1 MNLNLT
7 AVNTK
12 PEINPSSKW
21 SWGKLDVSV
30 KMDHTICKIIKD
42 IASFFI
48 GNINSKIEAV
58 IKQMVPKTVENIISS
73 EGNQI
78 LQNLVLEKKLDNHAD
93 VNFYLTQ
100 NPTSANDALSV
111 YLSGQFV
118 PATSTQD

>member
-1 MNLNLT
+1 MG
-7 AVNTK
+7 
-12 PEINPSSKW
+12 INPTSQW

-48 GNINSKIEAV
+48 GNINKKIEAV
-58 IKQMVPKTVENIISS
+58 IKQMVPKTVENLISS
-73 EGNQI
+73 EGNEI
-78 LQNLVLEKKLDNHAD
+78 LQGLVLEKKIDNHAD

-118 PATSTQD
+118 PATGGGD